1 MAKETK
7 KKKGCG
13 GCGRKKNKDK
23 NAINIAKPRDPSEPK
38 KVFKRVILKNSMSP
52 GDILMLSAAVRDLKL
67 KYGDYIELDVKT
79 SCSSIWENNPHITKL
94 DSNEKG
100 VETIKAEY
108 PLIHQSNTVPYHFIH
123 GFAQHLEEKL
133 GINFPVTEFKG
144 DIHLSDD
151 EKRWMSQIEEL
162 GIKDNF
168 WIVYS
173 GGKYD
178 FTCIAEGSR
187 ILTDSGY
194 KRIEEITAK
203 DKVMTEWGFSSSDGA
218 KYMGKK
224 DCLKITTKTTELIC
238 TKDHKVKIINPEG
251 EIEWKQ
257 AQDLNK
263 NDYILGKRGEIWDY
277 PNRLGKQEKYFALG
291 RLWGDGF
298 LRKKNQCTW
307 IFSEKEPRSM
317 WRVEEW
323 LKSIKAN
330 YHITKR
336 PPSGNRKLI
345 DYRITTNVNC
355 FEKDEIYSYEP
366 RGEWRARGLPDKY
379 FKLNKN
385 ELSALLLGFFSSD
398 GTITEKGEISYTS
411 IHYELIKD
419 LRALL
424 LSIGITT
431 SISAKNFISIWGKEC
446 NYYKISILGT
456 KSYNTF
462 IDSVGGFYEDYRNN
476 RLICKDFTNDKYHG
490 IPNLESK
497 IKKFAYSSN
506 KDKYKNPYRIK
517 GDLKKTNSIKD
528 SNLDR
533 ILHLF
538 EKDENTKILHDYRDN
553 NWYFDKV
560 DKIENHKDKIKVY
573 DILNS
578 ETSSFVVNGLVVHNC
593 KWWHPDRYQEVID
606 HFKGKITFVQ
616 VGEKKHWHTPLK
628 NCINL
633 VGKTDLRQLIRL
645 TYHSVGVLGPV
656 SFGMHAAAAVPVKNG
671 RPKNRAAVIIA
682 GAREPAQWEA
692 YPHHRYLSNNGALM
706 CADNGGCWKSRCA
719 KIKDGDKKN
728 VEKLCE
734 KPVKITVMAD
744 YPKEKIDGDLTIPKC
759 LHMIKTEHVTQAIE
773 SYYVGGA
780 LEYGSS
786 IPDNIPDKA
795 KEFITLG

>member
-13 GCGRKKNKDK
+13 CGRKKNKEK
-23 NAINIAKPRDPSEPK
+23 NAINIARPRDPSDPK
-38 KVFKRVILKNSMSP
+38 KVFKRAILKNSMSP

-94 DSNEKG
+94 NPNEKG

-108 PLIHQSNTVPYHFIH
+108 PLIHKSNTSPYHFVH

-133 GINFPVTEFKG
+133 GIKFPVTQFKG

-178 FTCIAEGSR
+178 FTA
-187 ILTDSGY
+187 
-194 KRIEEITAK
+194 
-203 DKVMTEWGFSSSDGA
+203 
-218 KYMGKK
+218 
-224 DCLKITTKTTELIC
+224 
-238 TKDHKVKIINPEG
+238 
-251 EIEWKQ
+251 
-257 AQDLNK
+257 
-263 NDYILGKRGEIWDY
+263 
-277 PNRLGKQEKYFALG
+277 
-291 RLWGDGF
+291 
-298 LRKKNQCTW
+298 
-307 IFSEKEPRSM
+307 
-317 WRVEEW
+317 
-323 LKSIKAN
+323 
-330 YHITKR
+330 
-336 PPSGNRKLI
+336 
-345 DYRITTNVNC
+345 
-355 FEKDEIYSYEP
+355 
-366 RGEWRARGLPDKY
+366 
-379 FKLNKN
+379 
-385 ELSALLLGFFSSD
+385 
-398 GTITEKGEISYTS
+398 
-411 IHYELIKD
+411 
-419 LRALL
+419 
-424 LSIGITT
+424 
-431 SISAKNFISIWGKEC
+431 
-446 NYYKISILGT
+446 
-456 KSYNTF
+456 
-462 IDSVGGFYEDYRNN
+462 
-476 RLICKDFTNDKYHG
+476 
-490 IPNLESK
+490 
-497 IKKFAYSSN
+497 
-506 KDKYKNPYRIK
+506 
-517 GDLKKTNSIKD
+517 
-528 SNLDR
+528 
-533 ILHLF
+533 
-538 EKDENTKILHDYRDN
+538 
-553 NWYFDKV
+553 
-560 DKIENHKDKIKVY
+560 
-573 DILNS
+573 
-578 ETSSFVVNGLVVHNC
+578 

-606 HFKGKITFVQ
+606 YFKGKITFVQ
-616 VGEKKHWHTPLK
+616 VGEKNHWHTPLK

-706 CADNGGCWKSRCA
+706 CADDGGCWKSRCT

-744 YPKEKIDGDLTIPKC
+744 YPKEKIDGDLMIPKC
-759 LHMIKTEHVTQAIE
+759 LHMIETEHVTQAIE